1 MHAAVIGMGNM
12 GRAMAGRLLE
22 RGFEVTVWNRT
33 PGRAGE
39 LVDSGATEAATLTDA
54 VESAEVVLLSLAND
68 AAVAAVAIDGELPGL
83 VGDRVVVD
91 LSTVSPDTS
100 RRLAAALP
108 AGQMVAAPILAAP
121 HVLRAGSAV
130 LLVGGPADAVARLE
144 PVWAALGTRRDCGD
158 EPGAATTF
166 KLLANYL
173 LMGGLALLADAVA
186 AGQALGVDDAA
197 LRSFFTAI
205 PVVAPGLHNRLDD
218 LIDGDHTGWFTTV
231 LGAKDVGLATDL
243 AASAGVELG
252 LADAVEARYRDA
264 AAAGWEGADLT
275 AIIELLR

>member
-1 MHAAVIGMGNM
+1 MHVTVIGMGNM

-22 RGFEVTVWNRT
+22 QGFEVIVWNRT

-39 LVDSGATEAATLTDA
+39 LVEAGATEAATLAEA
-54 VESAEVVLLSLAND
+54 VEPAEVVLLSLAND

-83 VGDRVVVD
+83 VDDRMVVD
-91 LSTVSPDTS
+91 TSTVSPDTS

-108 AGQMVAAPILAAP
+108 EGRTVAAPILAAP

-130 LLVGGPADAVARLE
+130 LLVGGPADVIATLE
-144 PVWAALGTRRDCGD
+144 PVWAALGIARPCGD
-158 EPGAATTF
+158 DPGAATTF

-186 AGQALGVDDAA
+186 AGQALGVDNAA
-197 LRSFFTAI
+197 LRDFFTAI
-205 PVVAPGLHNRLDD
+205 PVVAPALHNRLDD
-218 LIDGDHTGWFTTV
+218 LIDGDHAGWFTTV
-231 LGAKDVGLATDL
+231 LGAKDVGLAADL

-252 LADAVEARYRDA
+252 LAETVEARYREA
-264 AAAGWEGADLT
+264 AAAGWDQADLT

>member
-22 RGFEVTVWNRT
+22 QGFEVTVWNRT

-39 LVDSGATEAATLTDA
+39 LVDAGATEAATLAEA
-54 VESAEVVLLSLAND
+54 VEPAEVVLLSLAND

-83 VGDRVVVD
+83 VGDRMVVD
-91 LSTVSPDTS
+91 ASTVSPDTS

-108 AGQMVAAPILAAP
+108 EGRMVAAPILAAP
-121 HVLRAGSAV
+121 HVLRAGGAV
-130 LLVGGPADAVARLE
+130 LLVGGPAEVIATLE
-144 PVWAALGTRRDCGD
+144 PVWAALGIARACGED
-158 EPGAATTF
+158 PGAATTF

-186 AGQALGVDDAA
+186 AGQALGVDDTA
-197 LRSFFTAI
+197 LRDFFTAI
-205 PVVAPGLHNRLDD
+205 PVVPTALHNRLDD
-218 LIDGDHTGWFTTV
+218 LIGGDHAGWFTTV
-231 LGAKDVGLATDL
+231 LGAKDVGLAADL

-252 LADAVEARYRDA
+252 LAEIVESRYREA
-264 AAAGWEGADLT
+264 AYAGWDQADLT